1 MQSGDSLDSVDS
13 VAGIVSALLQQDVD
27 PDQLLPLIHVLV
39 EGVTEVNTA
48 SALGTSLVLCSLLQ
62 SRGDE
67 EEVRAQST
75 VLVGKL
81 YTKLIVIAARA
92 AAVVAADE
100 TNKKEKG
107 RDDSLVEVDEC
118 PAFSNTLNAGL
129 NTNQIHLCLLFV
141 KNH

>member
-1 MQSGDSLDSVDS
+1 MDSVDS

-100 TNKKEKG
+100 TNKG

-129 NTNQIHLCLLFV
+129 NTNPIDFCFLFV